1 MLSMSMQIVN
11 GFENSFINH
20 GIYFYIVT
28 FRYTKMCAI
37 FYIKYIDFKW
47 IYDTIEYIILL
58 LRRNIYEKI
67 FTIIVPFLM
76 IFFLVACDSSRSQ
89 SDQNQNSETTIVQSL
104 DLTGNWKQINSN
116 SETSY
121 QSASIEKDTIEVY
134 WVNTENDTKSLYWSG
149 TYIAPDVSENSV
161 YSWDSENNVEKT
173 KSSLLASN
181 SATKKFSYENGILSY
196 EATAMGT
203 TQTVKLEKMNN

>member
-1 MLSMSMQIVN
+1 M
-11 GFENSFINH
+11 
-20 GIYFYIVT
+20 
-28 FRYTKMCAI
+28 K
-37 FYIKYIDFKW
+37 
-47 IYDTIEYIILL
+47 
-58 LRRNIYEKI
+58 KI

-76 IFFLVACDSSRSQ
+76 IFFLVACDSSQSQ
-89 SDQNQNSETTIVQSL
+89 SDQNQNSETTAVQSL

-203 TQTVKLEKMNN
+203 TQTVRLEKINN